1 MILHGS
7 NGASGALSL
16 TFLVEEGR
24 STFGVMAESRPNF
37 KGLLKVSGVTTNH

>member
-7 NGASGALSL
+7 NEASGALSL

-24 STFGVMAESRPNF
+24 STFG
-37 KGLLKVSGVTTNH
+37 GVV